1 MIGCGAGTLAAA
13 SKYLRTG
20 LLKKMSENTVNN
32 NRNTFGFVGLG
43 LIGGSIARAI
53 RKYIPGARILAFT
66 PHPETVQEAVSDGV
80 VDEYVP
86 AVGEGFSACDVIF
99 LCAPVEHNASNLQL
113 LGPWIREGT
122 ILTDVGST
130 KADIHRAV
138 RASGLQRYFIGGHP
152 MAGSERIGYRNSKS
166 GLLENAYYILTPE
179 PEAAKEDIDWM
190 FSFAE
195 TIKALPLVVSPER
208 HDYAVAAISHVPH
221 VISASLVNL
230 VKESDDTS
238 QFMKTIAAGG
248 FKDITR
254 ISSSAPVMWEQICMT
269 NTDNIRILLDRY
281 IEDLLIFRKSLD
293 SGDSRSINEF
303 FDSARQY
310 RESFADISSGPIN
323 RSYILHVDIE
333 DRPGV
338 LAEVVMYLAIAGINI
353 KNIGITHNREYQQG
367 VLRVECHSSDG
378 LAKARELLMNRN
390 YSVY

>member
-1 MIGCGAGTLAAA
+1 MREEIA
-13 SKYLRTG
+13 SK
-20 LLKKMSENTVNN
+20 E
-32 NRNTFGFVGLG
+32 RNSFGFVGLG

-53 RKYIPGARILAFT
+53 RKYLPGARIMAYT
-66 PHPETVQEAVSDGV
+66 PHPETVQEAIDDGV
-80 VDEYVP
+80 VNEYVP
-86 AVGEGFSACDVIF
+86 EVGGKFSGCDVIF
-99 LCAPVEHNASNLQL
+99 LCAPVEHNAANLML
-113 LGPWIREGT
+113 LKPFIKPGM

-130 KADIHRAV
+130 KSDIHRSV
-138 RASGLQRYFIGGHP
+138 REAGLENYFIGGHP

-179 PEAAKEDIDWM
+179 PEVDVEDVEWM
-190 FSFAE
+190 FQFVE
-195 TIKALPLVVSPER
+195 TIRALPMIVSCER

-230 VKESDDTS
+230 VKESDDENH
-238 QFMKTIAAGG
+238 FMKTIAAGG

-254 ISSSAPVMWEQICMT
+254 ISSSSPVMWEQICMT
-269 NTDNIRILLDRY
+269 NTDNIRELLDKY
-281 IEDLLIFRKSLD
+281 IGDLLQFRKSLD
-293 SGDSRSINEF
+293 QRDNRSINQF

-310 RESFADISSGPIN
+310 REGFADVSSGPIKKVH
-323 RSYILHVDIE
+323 ILHVDIE

-378 LAKARELLMNRN
+378 LEKARELLKNRN

>member
-1 MIGCGAGTLAAA
+1 MNESNATA
-13 SKYLRTG
+13 
-20 LLKKMSENTVNN
+20 

-53 RKYIPGARILAFT
+53 RKYMSGSRILAYT
-66 PHPETVQEAVSDGV
+66 PHPETVQEAISDGV
-80 VDEYVP
+80 VNEYIP
-86 AVGEGFSACDVIF
+86 EVGKGFEECDVIF
-99 LCAPVEHNASNLQL
+99 LCAPVELNASNLQL
-113 LGPWIREGT
+113 LKPYIRPGM

-130 KADIHRAV
+130 KSDIHRAV
-138 RASGLQRYFIGGHP
+138 REAGLEDYFIGGHP

-166 GLLENAYYILTPE
+166 ALLENAYYILTPE
-179 PEAAKEDIDWM
+179 PEVIAEDIDWM
-190 FSFAE
+190 FSFVE
-195 TIKALPLVVSPER
+195 TIKALPLVVSPDR

-230 VKESDDTS
+230 VKESDDEN

-254 ISSSAPVMWEQICMT
+254 ISSSSPVMWEQICMT
-269 NTDNIRILLDRY
+269 NTDNIRILLDKY
-281 IEDLLIFRKSLD
+281 IGDLMEFRKSLD
-293 SGDSRSINEF
+293 SKDSRSINQF

-310 RESFADISSGPIN
+310 RESFADISSGPIKK
-323 RSYILHVDIE
+323 SYIMHVDIE

-378 LAKARELLMNRN
+378 LEKARDLLRNRN

>member
-1 MIGCGAGTLAAA
+1 MN
-13 SKYLRTG
+13 
-20 LLKKMSENTVNN
+20 ENTANN
-32 NRNTFGFVGLG
+32 TRNTFGFVGLG

-53 RKYIPGARILAFT
+53 RKYMPGARILAFT
-66 PHPETVQEAVSDGV
+66 PHPETVQEAVDDGV
-80 VDEYVP
+80 VNEYVS
-86 AVGEGFSACDVIF
+86 AVGEGFSVCDVIF
-99 LCAPVEHNASNLQL
+99 LCAPVERNASNLQL
-113 LGPWIREGT
+113 LKPWIREGM

-138 RASGLQRYFIGGHP
+138 RA
-152 MAGSERIGYRNSKS
+152 
-166 GLLENAYYILTPE
+166 
-179 PEAAKEDIDWM
+179 M
-190 FSFAE
+190 FSFAQA
-195 TIKALPLVVSPER
+195 IKALPLVVSPER

-230 VKESDDTS
+230 VRESDDAS

-254 ISSSAPVMWEQICMT
+254 ISSSSPVMWEQICMT

-281 IEDLLIFRKSLD
+281 IESLLVFRNSLD
-293 SGDSRSINEF
+293 SRDNSSINEF

-310 RESFADISSGPIN
+310 RESFADITSGPIN

-378 LAKARELLMNRN
+378 LSKARELLTNRN

>member
-1 MIGCGAGTLAAA
+1 MKEMIA
-13 SKYLRTG
+13 SAD
-20 LLKKMSENTVNN
+20 
-32 NRNTFGFVGLG
+32 RNTFGFVGLG
-43 LIGGSIARAI
+43 LIGGSIARAV
-53 RKYIPGARILAFT
+53 RKYIPGARITAYT
-66 PHPETVQEAVSDGV
+66 PHPETVQEAIDDGV
-80 VDEYVP
+80 VNEYVP
-86 AVGEGFSACDVIF
+86 EVGEGFSGCDVIF
-99 LCAPVEHNASNLQL
+99 LCAPVEHNALNLHML
-113 LGPWIREGT
+113 KPFIKPGM

-130 KADIHRAV
+130 KTDIHRAV
-138 RASGLQRYFIGGHP
+138 REAGLESFFIGGHP

-179 PEAAKEDIDWM
+179 PEVDVEDVEWM
-190 FSFAE
+190 FQFVE
-195 TIKALPLVVSPER
+195 TIRALPMIVSCER

-230 VKESDDTS
+230 VKESDDEN

-254 ISSSAPVMWEQICMT
+254 ISSSSPVMWEQICMT
-269 NTDNIRILLDRY
+269 NTDNIRELLDKY
-281 IEDLLIFRKSLD
+281 IGDLLQFRKSLD
-293 SGDSRSINEF
+293 QRDNRSINQF

-310 RESFADISSGPIN
+310 RESFADISSGPIKKT
-323 RSYILHVDIE
+323 YIMHVDIE

-378 LAKARELLMNRN
+378 LQKARDLLASRN

>member
-1 MIGCGAGTLAAA
+1 MN
-13 SKYLRTG
+13 
-20 LLKKMSENTVNN
+20 ENTANN
-32 NRNTFGFVGLG
+32 TRNTFGFVGLG

-53 RKYIPGARILAFT
+53 RKYMPGARILAFT
-66 PHPETVQEAVSDGV
+66 PHPETVQEAVDDGV
-80 VDEYVP
+80 VNEYVS
-86 AVGEGFSACDVIF
+86 AVGEG
-99 LCAPVEHNASNLQL
+99 LK
-113 LGPWIREGT
+113 PWIREGM

-138 RASGLQRYFIGGHP
+138 RAAGLQKNFIGGHP

-179 PEAAKEDIDWM
+179 PEAAEDDVNWM
-190 FSFAE
+190 FSFAQA
-195 TIKALPLVVSPER
+195 IKALPLVVSPER

-230 VKESDDTS
+230 VRESDDAS

-254 ISSSAPVMWEQICMT
+254 ISSSSPVMWEQICMT

-281 IEDLLIFRKSLD
+281 IESLLVFRNSLD
-293 SGDSRSINEF
+293 SRDNSSINEF

-310 RESFADISSGPIN
+310 RESFADITSGPIN

-378 LAKARELLMNRN
+378 LSKARELLTNRN